1 MIGHALHSR
10 VRMAVV
16 VLVGAVIVFASGCIG
31 TDTAPTAE
39 PTVAVAPALKTSKT
53 IISRAQSWYTMLE
66 SGHID
71 RSHITPRLNDV
82 LTKEKVR
89 QLSGQLRALGKPK
102 SFTPL
107 DQGVYGDST
116 FWRFRVKYEH
126 TTVLFTF
133 AVDPHNRV
141 SGLLLGHD

>member
-1 MIGHALHSR
+1 MALI
-10 VRMAVV
+10 A
-16 VLVGAVIVFASGCIG
+16 LAGAVIVFAAGCIG
-31 TDTAPTAE
+31 TDTAPTEE
-39 PTVAVAPALKTSKT
+39 PTVAATSSPKTSKVV
-53 IISRAQSWYTMLE
+53 IARAQSWYAMLE
-66 SGHID
+66 TGHID
-71 RSHITPRLNDV
+71 RSRITPRLNDV
-82 LTKEKVR
+82 LTKQKVR

-107 DQGVYGDST
+107 DQGVYGNST

-141 SGLLLGHD
+141 SGLLLGQG